1 MEKINF
7 TIANIDSLP
16 SPQTG
21 RSYVHDLGVNGLV
34 LSITPKGTKSYLVY
48 RKLKNKPLRVTL
60 GRFPD
65 MKIEQARR
73 EAKKVI
79 ARIAE
84 GVNPIEEK
92 RSQLACQISLQ
103 EVFDQY
109 LALRAAQLSR
119 NTKSNYKT
127 VMTKYFDDW
136 CDKPLSSITKDKVQ
150 ARHSKISNASPSAA
164 NKAFRVLRAL
174 FNYAN
179 GQYEAA
185 DGSSLFPD
193 NPVNRL
199 NHLRIWNKE
208 SPRTSSL
215 SRSETSIWLSCLRK
229 LQGSEENFIST
240 AADYLYFSLLHGLR
254 RREASNLR
262 LSDINLVDRQFVVK
276 ETKNGRELTLPITE
290 WAAPLIERR
299 FNRGDSEYLFPG
311 PDLLKPIND
320 PRRVIASLRREST
333 IHFTIHDLRRT
344 FITVAESLDI
354 SIYALKKLVN
364 HSTGWDITADY
375 VVWDIDRLR
384 KPLHKIQASILG
396 EESRF
401 D

>member
-1 MEKINF
+1 MMF
-7 TIANIDSLP
+7 
-16 SPQTG
+16 
-21 RSYVHDLGVNGLV
+21 
-34 LSITPKGTKSYLVY
+34 
-48 RKLKNKPLRVTL
+48 
-60 GRFPD
+60 F
-65 MKIEQARR
+65 
-73 EAKKVI
+73 
-79 ARIAE
+79 
-84 GVNPIEEK
+84 
-92 RSQLACQISLQ
+92 
-103 EVFDQY
+103 
-109 LALRAAQLSR
+109 
-119 NTKSNYKT
+119 
-127 VMTKYFDDW
+127 
-136 CDKPLSSITKDKVQ
+136 
-150 ARHSKISNASPSAA
+150 
-164 NKAFRVLRAL
+164 
-174 FNYAN
+174 
-179 GQYEAA
+179 YE
-185 DGSSLFPD
+185 
-193 NPVNRL
+193 
-199 NHLRIWNKE
+199 
-208 SPRTSSL
+208 T
-215 SRSETSIWLSCLRK
+215 
-229 LQGSEENFIST
+229 
-240 AADYLYFSLLHGLR
+240 YLYFSLLHGLR

-320 PRRVIASLRREST
+320 PRRVIASLRTEST